1 MSSTGTGVR
10 RGRPPSGGREQ
21 ILAATLA
28 LLRERGIA
36 RLTTREVA
44 QRAGVSEGS
53 VFYHF
58 GDRFGLMRAVFT
70 DSLSP
75 LVEVGTAGLQGDDV
89 RGTLEAFSDG
99 VQEFLRTGLDV
110 LMAAQAD
117 VDLRESLVGFLAD
130 NDYGPHR
137 GIAAVARYL
146 AEQQAAGAVR
156 ADVDPQV
163 VAHLVVSDAM
173 QRSAQPKLVN
183 HAKGTPSRKA
193 FFDTLMTMLAVTG
206 G

>member
-1 MSSTGTGVR
+1 MTTSGGGAR
-10 RGRPPSGGREQ
+10 RGRPPSVGREQ
-21 ILAATLA
+21 ILAATLEV
-28 LLRERGIA
+28 LRERGIA

-44 QRAGVSEGS
+44 GRAGVSEGS

-58 GDRFGLMRAVFT
+58 GDRFGLLRAVFI

-75 LVEVGTAGLQGDDV
+75 LVEVGAGGLQGDDV
-89 RGTLEAFSDG
+89 RGTLERFSDA

-117 VDLRESLVGFLAD
+117 ADLRESVVAFLAE

-137 GIAAVARYL
+137 GIKAVSQYL
-146 AEQQAAGAVR
+146 AGQQAAGAVR
-156 ADVDPQV
+156 PDVDPQV
-163 VAHLVVSDAM
+163 VAHLVVSDAV

-193 FFDTLMTMLAVTG
+193 FFDTLMTMLAVR
-206 G
+206 

>member
-1 MSSTGTGVR
+1 MPSTGTGVR

-21 ILAATLA
+21 ILAATLEV
-28 LLRERGIA
+28 LRERGIA

-58 GDRFGLMRAVFT
+58 DDRFGLLRAVFT

-75 LVEVGTAGLQGDDV
+75 LVEVGLAGLSGDDV
-89 RGTLEAFSDG
+89 RAALEEFSDA

-117 VDLRESLVGFLAD
+117 TDLRESVVGFLAE

-137 GIAAVARYL
+137 GIRAVSQYL
-146 AEQQAAGAVR
+146 VGQQAAGTIR
-156 ADVDPQV
+156 SDVDPQV
-163 VAHLVVSDAM
+163 IAHLVVSDAV

-193 FFDTLMTMLAVTG
+193 FFDTLMTMLAVH
-206 G
+206 